1 MAKKKKRRHKGGP
14 SGKGGGGPAEVKA
27 PEGANVQDSAKAANR
42 AKDRDRAEATDGAK
56 AADGA
61 KATDGAKPSDS
72 GKPSDSALVEWT
84 KSLLVAAVLF
94 VVIRTFILQTFVIT
108 SGSMEDALLVGD
120 FLIANRAAVGVR
132 IPGTQI
138 RIPGYS
144 SVRRGDVLVF
154 DPPHEPDLKLVK
166 RLIGVPGD
174 TVSMKDGVLTLNGQL
189 QDEPYV
195 KHRNP
200 AGDSPD
206 SRMVWQAEYL
216 VDGVPSETY
225 RPTRDNWGPLVI
237 PEDRYFMLGDNRDTS
252 LDSRYWGLLEGW
264 RIEGRASF
272 IYFSY
277 NKGSYRPF
285 SGLREIRFGRVF
297 SRIR

>member
-1 MAKKKKRRHKGGP
+1 MAKKNRRHNGGEREKSGGSPPAQKVTEGKSDDDAKGT
-14 SGKGGGGPAEVKA
+14 
-27 PEGANVQDSAKAANR
+27 DSA
-42 AKDRDRAEATDGAK
+42 AK
-56 AADGA
+56 
-61 KATDGAKPSDS
+61 
-72 GKPSDSALVEWT
+72 EWT
-84 KSLLVAAVLF
+84 KSLLVAVVLF
-94 VVIRTFILQTFVIT
+94 VVIRTFVLQTFVIT
-108 SGSMEDALLVGD
+108 SGSMEGALLVGD

-132 IPGTQI
+132 IPWTQA

-154 DPPHEPDLKLVK
+154 DPPHEPDMKLVK
-166 RLIGVPGD
+166 RLIAVAGD
-174 TVSMKDGVLTLNGQL
+174 TVAMKDGALSINGQL

-195 KHRNP
+195 KHMDP
-200 AGDSPD
+200 GGDDPHPW
-206 SRMVWQAEYL
+206 MAWQAEHL
-216 VDGVPSETY
+216 VDSVAKATY

-264 RIEGRASF
+264 RLEGRASL

-277 NKGSYRPF
+277 NKGSFRPF
-285 SGLREIRFGRVF
+285 PWLREIRFGRVF

>member
-1 MAKKKKRRHKGGP
+1 MAKRNRRQNGGGRERGGGSPAKRRATEAK
-14 SGKGGGGPAEVKA
+14 S
-27 PEGANVQDSAKAANR
+27 QDE
-42 AKDRDRAEATDGAK
+42 AEAPDLVTESAQPRNGA
-56 AADGA
+56 
-61 KATDGAKPSDS
+61 
-72 GKPSDSALVEWT
+72 VMEWV

-108 SGSMEDALLVGD
+108 SGSMEEALLVGD
-120 FLIANRAAVGVR
+120 FLIPNRAAVGVR
-132 IPGTQI
+132 IPFTET

-174 TVSMKDGVLTLNGQL
+174 TVSMKDGVLTLNGKV
-189 QDEPYV
+189 QDEPYI
-195 KHRNP
+195 KHQDP
-200 AGDSPD
+200 AGDDPHPW
-206 SRMVWQAEYL
+206 MAWQTEHL
-216 VDGVPSETY
+216 VDSVPSATY

-264 RIEGRASF
+264 RLEGRASL

-277 NKGSYRPF
+277 NKGSFRPF
-285 SGLREIRFGRVF
+285 PWLREIRLGRVV

>member
-1 MAKKKKRRHKGGP
+1 MAKKKKRRHKGGS
-14 SGKGGGGPAEVKA
+14 SGKGGGGPTEVKA
-27 PEGANVQDSAKAANR
+27 PEAANVQDSTKASNG
-42 AKDRDRAEATDGAK
+42 AKDRDRAEAPDGAK

-61 KATDGAKPSDS
+61 K
-72 GKPSDSALVEWT
+72 PSDSALMEWT

-189 QDEPYV
+189 QKEPYV
-195 KHRNP
+195 KHQNA

-206 SRMVWQAEYL
+206 SRMVWQAEHL
-216 VDGVPSETY
+216 VSGIPSETY

-264 RIEGRASF
+264 RLEGRASV

-277 NKGSYRPF
+277 NKDSYRPF
-285 SGLREIRFGRVF
+285 PWLREIRFGRVF

>member
-1 MAKKKKRRHKGGP
+1 MNRVGFHGGTGAGSYDKSTMAKKNRRHSAGL
-14 SGKGGGGPAEVKA
+14 SEAGGGGPAEGNPPDAKSKEKTKA
-27 PEGANVQDSAKAANR
+27 PEGAVM
-42 AKDRDRAEATDGAK
+42 
-56 AADGA
+56 
-61 KATDGAKPSDS
+61 
-72 GKPSDSALVEWT
+72 EWA

-94 VVIRTFILQTFVIT
+94 VVIRTFVLQTFVIT
-108 SGSMEDALLVGD
+108 SGSMEEALLIGD

-132 IPGTQI
+132 IPGT
-138 RIPGYS
+138 RVRLPGYS

-174 TVSMKDGVLTLNGQL
+174 TVSMKDGVLTINGKIQG
-189 QDEPYV
+189 EPYV
-195 KHRNP
+195 KHVDP
-200 AGDSPD
+200 VGDDPHPW
-206 SRMVWQAEYL
+206 MAWQTEHL
-216 VDGVPSETY
+216 VAAVPRATY
-225 RPTRDNWGPLVI
+225 QPTRDNWGPLVI

-264 RIEGRASF
+264 RLEGRASV

-277 NKGSYRPF
+277 NKGSFRPF
-285 SGLREIRFGRVF
+285 PWLREIRLGRVF

>member
-1 MAKKKKRRHKGGP
+1 MAKKNRRHKGGANE
-14 SGKGGGGPAEVKA
+14 GGGGS
-27 PEGANVQDSAKAANR
+27 PEEPKVTDAKSQG
-42 AKDRDRAEATDGAK
+42 D
-56 AADGA
+56 
-61 KATDGAKPSDS
+61 AKPHDNAA
-72 GKPSDSALVEWT
+72 KEWI
-84 KSLLVAAVLF
+84 KSLLVAAALF

-108 SGSMEDALLVGD
+108 SGSMENALLVGD

-132 IPGTQI
+132 IPWTQA
-138 RIPGYS
+138 RLPGYS

-166 RLIGVPGD
+166 RLIGVGGD
-174 TVSMKDGVLTLNGQL
+174 TVSMKDGVLTLNGEV

-195 KHRNP
+195 KHVDS
-200 AGDSPD
+200 AGDDPHPWMS
-206 SRMVWQAEYL
+206 WQAEHL
-216 VDGVPSETY
+216 VGAVPGENY

-264 RIEGRASF
+264 RLEGRASF

-277 NKGSYRPF
+277 NKGSFRPF
-285 SGLREIRFGRVF
+285 PWLREIRLGRVF

>member
-1 MAKKKKRRHKGGP
+1 MAKRNRRH
-14 SGKGGGGPAEVKA
+14 SGGGPERGGGSPAKRKATEAKSQDDAKA
-27 PEGANVQDSAKAANR
+27 PDLVTEPAQPRNGAVI
-42 AKDRDRAEATDGAK
+42 
-56 AADGA
+56 
-61 KATDGAKPSDS
+61 
-72 GKPSDSALVEWT
+72 EWV

-108 SGSMEDALLVGD
+108 SGSMEGALLVGD

-132 IPGTQI
+132 IPFTQT

-174 TVSMKDGVLTLNGQL
+174 TVSMKDGVLTINGRL
-189 QDEPYV
+189 QDEPYI
-195 KHRNP
+195 KHVDP
-200 AGDSPD
+200 AGDDPHPW
-206 SRMVWQAEYL
+206 MTWQTEYL
-216 VDGVPSETY
+216 VDSVPSATY

-264 RIEGRASF
+264 RLEGRASF

-277 NKGSYRPF
+277 NKGSFRPF
-285 SGLREIRFGRVF
+285 PWLREIRLGRVF

>member
-1 MAKKKKRRHKGGP
+1 MAKKNRRRRHKRGVSASD
-14 SGKGGGGPAEVKA
+14 SGVSASDSAVNASDSGVGASDRSEGGGGPEVGKPVKA
-27 PEGANVQDSAKAANR
+27 KPQRAAKAP
-42 AKDRDRAEATDGAK
+42 DGA
-56 AADGA
+56 
-61 KATDGAKPSDS
+61 
-72 GKPSDSALVEWT
+72 VMEWA

-94 VVIRTFILQTFVIT
+94 IVIRTFILQTFVIT
-108 SGSMEDALLVGD
+108 SGSMENALLVGD

-132 IPGTQI
+132 IPGTQTRI
-138 RIPGYS
+138 RGYS

-166 RLIGVPGD
+166 RLIGVAGD
-174 TVSMKDGVLTLNGQL
+174 TVSMKDGVLTLNGQV
-189 QDEPYV
+189 QSEPYV
-195 KHRNP
+195 KHVDP
-200 AGDSPD
+200 AGDDPHAW
-206 SRMVWQAEYL
+206 MAWQSEHL
-216 VDGVPSETY
+216 VDTVSKTDY

-264 RIEGRASF
+264 RLEGRASF

-277 NKGSYRPF
+277 NKGSFRPF
-285 SGLREIRFGRVF
+285 PWLREVRLGRVF

>member
-1 MAKKKKRRHKGGP
+1 MAKKKRRKTRGGSAKGSDATLEAKPVQVTASADTKREAD
-14 SGKGGGGPAEVKA
+14 GGGRADAKA
-27 PEGANVQDSAKAANR
+27 P
-42 AKDRDRAEATDGAK
+42 DGGVK
-56 AADGA
+56 
-61 KATDGAKPSDS
+61 
-72 GKPSDSALVEWT
+72 EWA
-84 KSLLVAAVLF
+84 KSLGVAAVLF
-94 VVIRTFILQTFVIT
+94 LVIRTFILQTFVIT

-132 IPGTQI
+132 IPGTQA

-174 TVSMKDGVLTLNGQL
+174 TVSMKDAVLTINGQV

-195 KHRNP
+195 KHVDP
-200 AGDSPD
+200 AGDRPD
-206 SRMVWQAEYL
+206 DAWMSWQAEHL
-216 VDGVPSETY
+216 VESVSRGTY

-264 RIEGRASF
+264 RLEGRASV

-277 NKGSYRPF
+277 NKGSFRPF
-285 SGLREIRFGRVF
+285 PWLREVRLGRIF

>member
-1 MAKKKKRRHKGGP
+1 MAKKKRRQSGGA
-14 SGKGGGGPAEVKA
+14 SARGGSTSANDGGVHAKDADVSETGGGSPEAAKPA
-27 PEGANVQDSAKAANR
+27 R
-42 AKDRDRAEATDGAK
+42 AKSQRGAK
-56 AADGA
+56 APDGA
-61 KATDGAKPSDS
+61 
-72 GKPSDSALVEWT
+72 VMEWA
-84 KSLLVAAVLF
+84 KSLLVAALLF

-108 SGSMEDALLVGD
+108 SGSMENALLVGD

-132 IPGTQI
+132 IPGTQV

-174 TVSMKDGVLTLNGQL
+174 TVSMKDGVLTLNGQI
-189 QDEPYV
+189 QSEPYV
-195 KHRNP
+195 KHVDP
-200 AGDSPD
+200 VGDDPHAW
-206 SRMVWQAEYL
+206 MVWQSEYL
-216 VDGVPSETY
+216 VDTVSKATY

-264 RIEGRASF
+264 RLEGRASF

-277 NKGSYRPF
+277 NKGSFRPF
-285 SGLREIRFGRVF
+285 PWLREVRLGRVF

>member
-1 MAKKKKRRHKGGP
+1 MAKKSRRKSESKGRSAGDSPAKAKKGGD
-14 SGKGGGGPAEVKA
+14 E
-27 PEGANVQDSAKAANR
+27 PEEN
-42 AKDRDRAEATDGAK
+42 
-56 AADGA
+56 
-61 KATDGAKPSDS
+61 
-72 GKPSDSALVEWT
+72 ALVEWA
-84 KSLLVAAVLF
+84 KSLAIAAVLF
-94 VVIRTFILQTFVIT
+94 VLIRTFLLQTFVIT

-120 FLIANRAAVGVR
+120 FLLANRAAVGVR

-144 SVRRGDVLVF
+144 SVRRGDVIVF

-166 RLIGVPGD
+166 RLIAMSGD
-174 TVSMKDGVLTLNGQL
+174 TVEMQEGVLVLNGEP

-195 KHRNP
+195 KHLDP
-200 AGDSPD
+200 EGDLPHPW
-206 SRMVWQAEYL
+206 MTWQSQYL
-216 VDGVPSETY
+216 TDTVDRPTY

-264 RIEGRASF
+264 RLEGRASF

-277 NKGSYRPF
+277 NKGSLRPF
-285 SGLREIRFGRVF
+285 PWIREVRGSRIL

>member
-1 MAKKKKRRHKGGP
+1 MAKKKKRRHKGGS
-14 SGKGGGGPAEVKA
+14 SGKGVGGPTEVKA
-27 PEGANVQDSAKAANR
+27 PEGANVQDSTKASNR
-42 AKDRDRAEATDGAK
+42 AKDQDRAEAP
-56 AADGA
+56 DGA
-61 KATDGAKPSDS
+61 KATDGDKP
-72 GKPSDSALVEWT
+72 PDSALVEWT

-189 QDEPYV
+189 QNEPYV
-195 KHRNP
+195 KHQNP

-206 SRMVWQAEYL
+206 SRMVWQAEHL
-216 VDGVPSETY
+216 VSGIPSETY

-264 RIEGRASF
+264 RLEGRVSV

-277 NKGSYRPF
+277 NKDSYRPF
-285 SGLREIRFGRVF
+285 PWLREIRFGRVF
-297 SRIR
+297 SRVR

>member
-1 MAKKKKRRHKGGP
+1 MAKKKRRYSGGMSEKGAGSP
-14 SGKGGGGPAEVKA
+14 
-27 PEGANVQDSAKAANR
+27 PEENPPEAKSNAKAK
-42 AKDRDRAEATDGAK
+42 AKAKEPDGA
-56 AADGA
+56 
-61 KATDGAKPSDS
+61 
-72 GKPSDSALVEWT
+72 VMEWA

-108 SGSMEDALLVGD
+108 SGSMENALLVGD

-132 IPGTQI
+132 IPGTQV
-138 RIPGYS
+138 RLPGYS

-174 TVSMKDGVLTLNGQL
+174 TVSMKDGVLTLNGKV

-195 KHRNP
+195 KHVDP
-200 AGDSPD
+200 VGDDPHAWMS
-206 SRMVWQAEYL
+206 WQAEHL
-216 VDGVPSETY
+216 VAAVPKATY

-264 RIEGRASF
+264 RLEGRASV

-277 NKGSYRPF
+277 NKGSFRPF
-285 SGLREIRFGRVF
+285 PWLREIRVGRIF